1 MTLLRRITI
10 ATFLLFAAAFTVAAQ
25 SPRGEMLKLQIS
37 DSGTYPG
44 TVRNVSVY
52 VPQQYDGTRPAC
64 LFVRMDGLGHN
75 IPQIF
80 DELIDEGAM
89 PVTIGVFITSGRIYD
104 EKGEVVRYNRS
115 NEFDRM
121 TSTWVEFIENEV
133 LPEVERLT
141 TSDGR
146 RIMLSKNPADRAIN
160 GDSSGGIASFTAAW
174 TRPDLYSRVYC
185 IVGTFVP
192 MRGGDGYPA
201 LIRKYEPKPL
211 RIFLQDNDNDSWN
224 LTFGSWYEYNLLM
237 ASALRYS
244 GYDVRTQ
251 WDEGGH
257 SGTNGGRI
265 MKDVLRW
272 LWAGWPAPIEPRFG
286 DNALINSLIIPGE
299 GWRQVSKIE
308 GNPSHEALYPGGSF
322 IARPKPHTSAV
333 CTYIIDDGEEKY
345 VQEFYWLHSEGGSD
359 DSDRWLAFDTEGW
372 LYASS
377 DLGIQICD
385 QNGRVR
391 GIISVPAGK
400 LEKFSFKGD
409 IIYIMVD
416 GKAYARRIGHKAA
429 TKDSPRPAS
438 QGQG

>member
-1 MTLLRRITI
+1 MTYLRRL
-10 ATFLLFAAAFTVAAQ
+10 AAAVALLFAAVASLAAQ
-25 SPRGEMLKLQIS
+25 EPQGDMLRLEIS
-37 DSGTYPG
+37 DSAIYPG
-44 TVRNVSVY
+44 TVRNVSAY
-52 VPQQYDGTRPAC
+52 VPKQYDGTRPAC

-75 IPQIF
+75 IPRIF
-80 DELIDEGAM
+80 DELIEEGAM
-89 PVTIGVFITSGRIYD
+89 PVTIGVFITSGRICD
-104 EKGEVVRYNRS
+104 ENGEVVRYNRS

-121 TSTWVEFIENEV
+121 NSTWAEFIETEV
-133 LPEVERLT
+133 LPAVERLST
-141 TSDGR
+141 PDGR
-146 RIMLSKNPADRAIN
+146 RIMISRNPADRAIN
-160 GDSSGGIASFTAAW
+160 GDSSGGIAAFTAAW
-174 TRPDLYSRVYC
+174 NRPDLYSRVYS

-201 LIRKYEPKPL
+201 LIRKSEPKPL
-211 RIFLQDNDNDSWN
+211 RIFLQDNDSDSWN

-237 ASALRYS
+237 ASALRYA

-257 SGTNGGRI
+257 SGTNGGKI

-272 LWAGWPAPIEPRFG
+272 LWAGWPAPVETRFG
-286 DNALINSLIIPGE
+286 DNALINSLVIPDE
-299 GWRQVSKIE
+299 GWREVKKIE
-308 GNPSHEALYPGGSF
+308 GTPSHEALYPGGAY

-333 CTYIIDDGEEKY
+333 CTYILADGEEKY
-345 VQEFYWLHSEGGSD
+345 GQDFYWLHDEGGVD

-377 DLGIQICD
+377 ALGIQVCD

-409 IIYIMVD
+409 IIYVVVD

-429 TKDSPRPAS
+429 AKDSPRPVS